1 MTTLTA
7 DQIAELTKHNLEV
20 WDRCAPT
27 YADGFEALT
36 GGATTALLDLAGV
49 GRGTELL
56 DVGTGPGTLI
66 AAAQQRGARVSAIDL
81 APRMVERARA
91 RHPDTDIAV
100 GDASSL
106 PYPGASFDAVT
117 IGFCLHHAADP
128 GAVLGEVD
136 RVLRPGGRIALSVW
150 AAEDRLEAF
159 GVAFA
164 AVGESLPLDLVPN
177 VQAPGLGFEPGD
189 YEGVLSSSG
198 FVHPTARTLELSW
211 SLTDGAAI
219 FDGFDRFLDL
229 SGQPPSIREEIRQRL
244 DQQIRQR
251 AGADGVAHLANPAII
266 AAAGKP

>member
-7 DQIAELTKHNLEV
+7 DQIAELTRHNLAV

-56 DVGTGPGTLI
+56 DVGTGPGTLV
-66 AAAQQRGARVSAIDL
+66 AAGKQRGARVSAIDL
-81 APRMVERARA
+81 APRMVEQARA

-106 PYPGASFDAVT
+106 PHPSASFDAVT
-117 IGFCLHHAADP
+117 LGFCLHHAADP
-128 GAVLGEVD
+128 QAVLGEAD
-136 RVLRPGGRIALSVW
+136 RVLRPGGRVAFSVW
-150 AAEDRLEAF
+150 AGEDRLEAF

-164 AVGESLPLDLVPN
+164 AVGESVPLDLVPN
-177 VQAPGLGFEPGD
+177 LQAPAIGFEPSD
-189 YEGVLSSSG
+189 YESILNRGG
-198 FVHPTARTLELSW
+198 FVHPTARILELFW
-211 SLTDGAAI
+211 SLTDGAAM

-229 SGQPPSIREEIRQRL
+229 REQPPSIREEIRQRL
-244 DQQIRQR
+244 DQQIRRR
-251 AGADGVAHLANPAII
+251 AGADGVAHLPNPAII
-266 AAAGKP
+266 AAAAKP